1 MTKAADDRSGY
12 FRWWHLWLALLIAT
26 SASFL
31 IFVHVDNERM
41 AEYARLYPH
50 DGQDGLGALINAF
63 SAASLAWIGILL
75 LVLLLAR
82 LYTAYRSEKLSD
94 TYPEGPKQ

>member
-1 MTKAADDRSGY
+1 MTKAADNTPGH
-12 FRWWHLWLALLIAT
+12 FRWWHLGLAFLMAT
-26 SASFL
+26 SVSCL
-31 IFVHVDNERM
+31 IFVHVDNEKM

-63 SAASLAWIGILL
+63 SAASFGWICILL

-82 LYTAYRSEKLSD
+82 LYTAYRSEKLNDSHL
-94 TYPEGPKQ
+94 EGPK